1 MDAATSNC
9 CVGQPVASIT
19 FQAFRI
25 PRIWRG
31 MGRGQSVFLLKD
43 FSQTTHPLSEKD
55 FCDESQR
62 LSSKH
67 GSLQY
72 IIFMLLSQRLC
83 FVASSFWID
92 GWCDESH
99 WVSSKLL
106 LQSLWSLCLM
116 KRQKKLGAAW
126 TPRGYWNITAL
137 GFAKKTAAGNVEGN
151 FSFVMKV
158 AGFHHKN
165 LATFWILFC
174 DVHFLCQHA
183 FWMSDLFLTDVGH
196 LHQKKCATCW
206 QVCCHRIF
214 FDGWWLRSSK
224 NVPTVDHVADH
235 FFDECW
241 PLSSKNVM
249 SADGFYVMC
258 IPCLFVSRAIVFFPL
273 MLQLPD
279 FQWSRL
285 FFSCTARLQCRSF
298 VRELPTL

>member
-214 FDGWWLRSSK
+214 FWWMMVTFIKKCANCWSCCWL
-224 NVPTVDHVADH
+224 
-235 FFDECW
+235 FFWWMLAAFIKKCDVRRRVLCDVHTMFVR
-241 PLSSKNVM
+241 LSSH
-249 SADGFYVMC
+249 
-258 IPCLFVSRAIVFFPL
+258 R
-273 MLQLPD
+273 
-279 FQWSRL
+279 
-285 FFSCTARLQCRSF
+285 FFSVDASITRLS
-298 VRELPTL
+298 VV